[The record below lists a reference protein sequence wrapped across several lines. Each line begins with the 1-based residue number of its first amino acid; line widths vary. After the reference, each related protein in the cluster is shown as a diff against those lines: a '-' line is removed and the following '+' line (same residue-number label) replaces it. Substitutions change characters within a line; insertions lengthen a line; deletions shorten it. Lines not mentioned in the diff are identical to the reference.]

1 MELDP
6 RPLVEPQLDVKGF
19 LEGPSKAKTPHSIL
33 YAAEIKVFKDQHGGL
48 EDIRKKLG
56 FSRRK
61 MCQLLMVDPS
71 AWTRWMRDE
80 GKVPPHI
87 YRALEWFLALNEKAY
102 TQPDLAAIFTARY
115 KIPERSNSADSAL
128 IKGLEERLFE
138 MQTRID
144 EQKKL
149 TGGLIAGGLAL
160 IACVLT
166 YLFIR

>member
-6 RPLVEPQLDVKGF
+6 IRLDSPRLDGKDF
-19 LEGPSKAKTPHSIL
+19 LEGSLKAKTPLSIL
-33 YAAEIKVFKDQHGGL
+33 YAAEIKVFKDQYGGL

-80 GKVPPHI
+80 TKVPPHV
-87 YRALEWFLALNEKAY
+87 YRSLEWFLALNQKAY
-102 TQPDLAAIFTARY
+102 TQPEIAAIFTQRY
-115 KIPERSNSADSAL
+115 RLPEKSAVDESAL

-138 MQTRID
+138 MQNRIE
-144 EQKKL
+144 EQRKL

-160 IACVLT
+160 IACLLT
-166 YLFIR
+166 YLFLR